1 MFNSLSGTITA
12 KGVQKI
18 FLETHGIEWEIS
30 SPQTSVDLLSSPGD
44 TAKVYVWLQHTENAM
59 TLFGFATESE
69 RTLFFDLM
77 KVDGI
82 GPKGA
87 LKIMSGISHVSLAR
101 ILETG
106 DVESLKKIP
115 GVGAKTA
122 GKIILQLKGKLYL
135 EQDTLNTQRT
145 ASPFADLMAAL
156 VDMGYERRR
165 VQEAVKTVS
174 MRLEGSEDF
183 SSLSER
189 DREET
194 LFRAVVL
201 ELAR

>member
-1 MFNSLSGTITA
+1 MFNSLSGVITA
-12 KGVQKI
+12 KDVQKI

-30 SPQTSVDLLSSPGD
+30 SPQTSVDLLPSAGD
-44 TAKVYVWLQHTENAM
+44 TAKVYVWLQHTANAM

-69 RTLFFDLM
+69 RALFFDLM

-135 EQDTLNTQRT
+135 EQDTLSTQKA

-174 MRLEGSEDF
+174 MRLEENEGF
-183 SSLSER
+183 SSLSAH
-189 DREET
+189 DREEA
-194 LFRAVVL
+194 LFRAAVL

>member
-1 MFNSLSGTITA
+1 MFNSLSGIITA

-18 FLETHGIEWEIS
+18 FVDTHGIEWEIFC
-30 SPQTSVDLLSSPGD
+30 PQTSVDLLPSVGD

-59 TLFGFATESE
+59 TLFGFQSESE
-69 RTLFFDLM
+69 RALFFDLM

-87 LKIMSGISHVSLAR
+87 LKIMSNVSQLSLSR
-101 ILETG
+101 ILEAG
-106 DVESLKKIP
+106 DVNSLKKIP

-135 EQDTLNTQRT
+135 EPDTAAHQKTV
-145 ASPFADLMAAL
+145 SPFSDLEAAL

-165 VQEAVKTVS
+165 VQDAVKAVS
-174 MRLEGSEDF
+174 ARLEGQEGF
-183 SSLSER
+183 SSLSPR
-189 DREET
+189 DKEEAV
-194 LFRAVVL
+194 FRSAVL